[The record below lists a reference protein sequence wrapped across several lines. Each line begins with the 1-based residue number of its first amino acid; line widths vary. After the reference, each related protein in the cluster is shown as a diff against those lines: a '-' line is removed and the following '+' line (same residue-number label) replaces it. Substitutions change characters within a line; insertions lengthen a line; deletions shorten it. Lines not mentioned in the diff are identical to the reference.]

1 MRAGSLTIQTFEG
14 STSRGNVETID
25 QLNAKF
31 GLPGQIRFESGQGGL
46 TRIAVTATGGE
57 AELYLHGAH
66 VTHFRPASSATPV
79 LFLSNQSRFSA
90 GKAIRGGVPICFPW
104 FGPLEGHDTAPAH
117 GFART
122 SEWTVLSTTA
132 NGDGTVSVRLRLEGS
147 AADSK
152 IWPHAFRATYTVTV
166 GSDLELA
173 FKVEHVAGEP
183 FLFEE
188 ALHTYLTVGDV
199 KTVSLTG
206 LASTE
211 YIDKVQAGKH
221 VTEGAEPIR
230 ITGETDR
237 VYLET
242 DAACVVTDPATR
254 RAVQVRKKHSGSTVV
269 WNPWVAKSKALAD
282 LGDDEWP
289 GFLCVESANIGP
301 SAVILRAGES
311 HAMEVTISVSEPV

>member
-1 MRAGSLTIQTFEG
+1 
-14 STSRGNVETID
+14 VETIE
-25 QLNAKF
+25 QLSAQF
-31 GLPGQIRFESGQGGL
+31 ALPGKVAFEAGQGGL
-46 TRIAVTATGGE
+46 TRVAITGDGGE
-57 AELYLHGAH
+57 AHVYLQGAH

-79 LFLSNQSRFSA
+79 LFLSKESRFAA
-90 GKAIRGGVPICFPW
+90 GRAIRGGVPICFPW

-122 SEWTVLSTTA
+122 SHWTVLSTVA
-132 NGDGTVSVRLRLEGS
+132 NADGTVSVRLGLEGS

-152 IWPHAFRATYTVTV
+152 IWPHAFRAVYTVTV
-166 GSDLELA
+166 GAELRVSLR
-173 FKVEHVAGEP
+173 VEHVAGEL

-188 ALHTYLTVGDV
+188 ALHTYLTVGEV
-199 KTVSLTG
+199 KAVSLTG

-211 YIDKVQAGKH
+211 YIDKVLGGKH
-221 VTEGAEPIR
+221 QTEGIAPIQF
-230 ITGETDR
+230 TGETDR

-242 DAACVVTDPATR
+242 DAPCVVSDPATH
-254 RAVQVRKKHSGSTVV
+254 RAIHVRKKHSGSTVV
-269 WNPWVAKSKALAD
+269 WNPWVAKSKALSD

-311 HAMEVTISVSEPV
+311 HEIEVAISVTEPV